1 MHIKLLFS
9 FLSLLLIPGIAVMG
23 QDSNVKYK
31 IQRFDM
37 SDGMCGNKVIDI
49 CQDAFGRMWFG
60 TTSGVSRYDG
70 ASFTNFSRNSH
81 GNFRLSHNQAQV
93 LLALDNGDVW
103 IGTPDSLNIYEYG
116 SDRIIRPG
124 EKDGLL
130 YTDITSLCKGRDGNS
145 VWIGTYGNGI
155 VKYDCQTKKF
165 DSVNYSETYPGGY
178 ITAIMED
185 SNEFLWIGTRYEG
198 LFRTDLR
205 TGKCTR
211 ILQNCRSYVHDIFQ
225 DRAGNIWAGTDDG
238 LFYVIGDITEK
249 VRDSKTGNSPIV
261 CITETPD
268 GRIWIGGSNVFL
280 KFPAGE
286 TIRGNCPDV
295 IEIEE
300 GPLQSQVSY
309 KSIHSIYC
317 DTEGNIWAGSYGG
330 GVNLIS
336 SPDPIISQIYP
347 GSEQNGLNGSINK
360 TMAIE
365 AGKDGILWFGMDGS
379 GLVKYDRASKSKQH
393 FRINGDSD
401 DIILSVLADRKGNI
415 WTGSYTHGLSV
426 MDRYGKITHFPA
438 DLTGFSVR
446 SIFESR
452 RGDIYF
458 GSEKGLL
465 TVGKS
470 GTISNTPVK
479 HDVRA
484 MQEDSLGRLWLATYG
499 NGVAWYDPDTEETC
513 TIGKYEG
520 LNSLTVFD
528 ITITEEGKIWCAT
541 DYGIDAMD
549 MDGNVLGLPE
559 SLDDMS
565 CVSITHD
572 KDGNI
577 WAASGDILKIEKGSH
592 EIKHY
597 LTESISSFGDFSEG
611 AICTTDDGRIFF
623 GGFNG
628 TISIDSN
635 AEVPADKGISPIIF
649 TDLKIFDQ
657 PVMTSSEKRST
668 LQKNINLQEKIILKP
683 KQNVFSIDFVS
694 PEYLEQPVYEY
705 FLKGI
710 DNDWN
715 ELGTVNSITFRNL
728 PAKKYE
734 LHVRSHFA
742 GSGIYSSGA
751 IRITVKPF
759 WYNTA
764 AAKTGLVLLVLSV
777 LVLVYTYYASKLKFS
792 YTLALEKDKRLKEE
806 ELHDA
811 KLTFFTNISHE
822 LRTPLTLLIAPLE
835 QLIDNET
842 NSSKLNNLKIINKNA
857 NRLLSLINQILDF
870 RKTEKGQMQIKVKE
884 IYIEEYVDDI
894 VKSFTELANERRI
907 TFTSEILNPEKKR
920 IWADPSIIDKIC
932 LNLLSNAFKFTEERG
947 TIHIGITV
955 THTELQIRISDSGKG
970 ISKDVQEKVFERF
983 WQENRNMDSFSYK
996 TAGSGIGLHLVKS
1009 LTELHHGTITLKS
1022 EVDKGSEFTVILP
1035 CVKDE
1040 YALSEIDNAPSEST
1054 FLAPDEGKDELP
1066 VPAQSN
1072 KPVIVICDDNN
1083 EILDYLC
1090 EALGSQYNIKK
1101 CTDGEQALE
1110 TVRKSAETDMV
1121 VCDIM
1126 MPGINGLDVC
1136 KEIKSNFETN
1146 HIPVILLTA
1155 KSGMDDMLEGL
1166 ECGAD
1171 AYISKPFKLSH
1182 LKVQIRQILESRET
1196 LRQKYQK
1203 SISFEAGGFES
1214 AGNEEDKFIKELN
1227 RCILARISDAEL
1239 NGEILSRDMNLSRSS
1254 LHRKLKALTGLSTG
1268 DYIKNLRLGKAAEM
1282 LVESDMTISEICYMT
1297 GFSAPP
1303 YFTSCF
1309 KAQYRLSPKEYR
1321 AEYSRQ
1327 KDRNNS
1333 AE

>member
-1 MHIKLLFS
+1 MHRKLLIS
-9 FLSLLLIPGIAVMG
+9 FLSLLLIPGITVMG
-23 QDSNVKYK
+23 QDSDVKYK

-70 ASFTNFSRNSH
+70 ASFTNFSRNSQ
-81 GNFRLSHNQAQV
+81 GNFRISHNQAQV

-103 IGTPDSLNIYEYG
+103 IGTPDSLNIYEYEN
-116 SDRIIRPG
+116 DRIIRPG
-124 EKDGLL
+124 EKDGLI
-130 YTDITSLCKGRDGNS
+130 YTDITALCKGRDGNT

-155 VKYDCQTKKF
+155 VKYDCLTKKF
-165 DSVNYSETYPGGY
+165 DSGSYSEACPGGY

-280 KFPAGE
+280 NFPAGE
-286 TIRGNCPDV
+286 TIRGNCQDV

-317 DTEGNIWAGSYGG
+317 DTEGNI
-330 GVNLIS
+330 
-336 SPDPIISQIYP
+336 
-347 GSEQNGLNGSINK
+347 
-360 TMAIE
+360 
-365 AGKDGILWFGMDGS
+365 
-379 GLVKYDRASKSKQH
+379 LVKYDRASKSKQH

-470 GTISNTPVK
+470 GSISNTSVK

-577 WAASGDILKIEKGSH
+577 WAASGDIFKIEKGSH

-611 AICTTDDGRIFF
+611 AICATDDGRIFF

-649 TDLKIFDQ
+649 TGLRIFDQ
-657 PVMTSSEKRST
+657 LVMTSSEKRST

-683 KQNVFSIDFVS
+683 QQNVFSIDFVS

-715 ELGTVNSITFRNL
+715 ELGTANSITFRNL

-734 LHVRSHFA
+734 LHVRSHLA
-742 GSGIYSSGA
+742 GSNIYSSGA
-751 IRITVKPF
+751 IQITMKPF

-764 AAKTGLVLLVLSV
+764 AAKTGLALLVLSV
-777 LVLVYTYYASKLKFS
+777 LVLVYIYYASK
-792 YTLALEKDKRLKEE
+792 
-806 ELHDA
+806 HA

-894 VKSFTELANERRI
+894 VKSFAELANERGI

-932 LNLLSNAFKFTEERG
+932 LNLLSNAFKFTGKGG

-983 WQENRNMDSFSYK
+983 WQESRNMDSFSYK

-1040 YALSEIDNAPSEST
+1040 YALSEIDTSST
-1054 FLAPDEGKDELP
+1054 GSAFLAPDEGKDEIP
-1066 VPAQSN
+1066 VPAQSS
-1072 KPVIVICDDNN
+1072 KPAIVICDDNN

-1090 EALGSQYNIKK
+1090 DALGSQYNIKR
-1101 CTDGEQALE
+1101 CSDGEQALE

-1203 SISFEAGGFES
+1203 SISA
-1214 AGNEEDKFIKELN
+1214 DV
-1227 RCILARISDAEL
+1227 SD
-1239 NGEILSRDMNLSRSS
+1239 I
-1254 LHRKLKALTGLSTG
+1254 
-1268 DYIKNLRLGKAAEM
+1268 
-1282 LVESDMTISEICYMT
+1282 
-1297 GFSAPP
+1297 
-1303 YFTSCF
+1303 F
-1309 KAQYRLSPKEYR
+1309 K
-1321 AEYSRQ
+1321 YS
-1327 KDRNNS
+1327 
-1333 AE
+1333 